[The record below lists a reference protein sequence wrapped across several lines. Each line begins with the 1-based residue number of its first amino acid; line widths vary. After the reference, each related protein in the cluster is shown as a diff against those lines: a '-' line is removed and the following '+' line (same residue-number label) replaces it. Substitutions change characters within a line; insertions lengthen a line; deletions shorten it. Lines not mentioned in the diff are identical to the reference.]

1 MKNIIRIVLIFGF
14 SKALLLGQ
22 GILSADIEQK
32 VDVLLSQM
40 TFAEKIGQMT
50 QFSGINEDYEALVRK
65 GQIGS
70 FLNVI
75 GAEETNRIQKI
86 AVEESR
92 LGIPL
97 VIGLD
102 VIHGYRTI
110 FPIPLAASA
119 SWDTVLI
126 RKAAEIAAKE
136 AASAGIHWTFAPMVD
151 IARDARWGRIA
162 EGAGEDPFLGAA
174 VARAQVLGFQGEDL
188 SDPLTLLACA
198 KHYVGYGAAEGGRDY
213 NTVDV
218 SERTLREIYL
228 PPFKAAVDAGV
239 GTLMSAFNE
248 IGGVPTSANQF
259 TLRTILKGE
268 WGFNGFVVSDWNS
281 IGELVA
287 HGIAKDRLEAG
298 VKGLTA
304 GIDMD
309 MEGRCYTSDME
320 ALVADEILSEELI
333 NDAVRRI
340 LRIKFYLGLFE
351 HPYIDENIQKELIL
365 HRDHIQT
372 ALDLARESIVLLKNE
387 KSVLPLNRKKL
398 NSIALIG
405 PLANDKD
412 SPLGTWRCQGRQED
426 VVTVYEGLKNKFGDD
441 VKIIYVKGCDVKN
454 NSCSGFD
461 KAIKAVRK
469 ADVVVMVM
477 GESADMS
484 GEAASRADL
493 NLPGVQAEL
502 INAIAETNKPIVLVL
517 MNGRPITLSNIESKV
532 SAIVEAWQ
540 LGIQHGNA
548 VADVLVGDV
557 NPSGKLTATF
567 PGSVGQI
574 PIYYNHKNS
583 GRPNIS
589 LDKFTSKYIDLP
601 SSPLYPFGY
610 GLSYTEFKYT
620 GIEVE
625 NNRLA
630 PSDELVVN
638 INVKNAGSCDGV
650 EIVQFYIRDLVGSV
664 TRPVKELK
672 GFQRVSLKAGEL
684 KTVQFRIPVR
694 NLGAYDLD
702 MNYTVEP
709 GEFSIMV
716 GGNSID
722 GLTTTVEVVRLK

>member
-461 KAIKAVRK
+461 KAIKAVQK